1 MAPVVN
7 ALKDTF
13 IVKVCVTAQHRQM
26 LDQVL
31 EVFEI
36 SPQVDLDIMQ
46 PNQDLFDITSNILN
60 EMKTVISEVR
70 PDLILVHGDTTTAM
84 TTALAAFYS
93 GVSLGH
99 VEAGLRTNNLQSPF
113 PEEFNRQLVTKL
125 SDFHFAPT
133 ILAKNNLLKEGIDK
147 KNIFVVGNTVIDAL
161 LFAKEKAKEIQFSKG
176 ILKAMPFLSDVN
188 KTKRKIVLITGHRRE
203 NFGEGF
209 KNICGALR
217 VLSIDNQDVE
227 FIYPVHLNPNV
238 LEPVHSILSNL
249 KNMHLIEPLDY
260 LPFIKLMESSYF
272 LLTDSGGIQEEA
284 PSLGKPVLVMRDITE
299 RTEAVEAGT
308 VKIVGTKKDEII
320 RNVQELLDNSNL
332 YKSMSEAN
340 NPYGDGFSS
349 SKIKKILL
357 EVNK

>member
-1 MAPVVN
+1 MNIYIPKTAN
-7 ALKDTF
+7 AFHGASSSAT
-13 IVKVCVTAQHRQM
+13 
-26 LDQVL
+26 
-31 EVFEI
+31 
-36 SPQVDLDIMQ
+36 DI
-46 PNQDLFDITSNILN
+46 
-60 EMKTVISEVR
+60 
-70 PDLILVHGDTTTAM
+70 G
-84 TTALAAFYS
+84 
-93 GVSLGH
+93 
-99 VEAGLRTNNLQSPF
+99 
-113 PEEFNRQLVTKL
+113 
-125 SDFHFAPT
+125 
-133 ILAKNNLLKEGIDK
+133 
-147 KNIFVVGNTVIDAL
+147 
-161 LFAKEKAKEIQFSKG
+161 
-176 ILKAMPFLSDVN
+176 
-188 KTKRKIVLITGHRRE
+188 KIVLITGHRRE

-357 EVNK
+357 EVNKWN